1 MGGTHSLT
9 LSARAEGE
17 RTEKDEIEKVK
28 ETGVRGSALPLRA
41 GCGVCARGAPCRVLA
56 GCRVPCGGRC
66 GAAQAAG
73 ARRLYVRTRLAGNL
87 AAAGAR
93 GERERSERM
102 KISAGG
108 FEGLSISCIM
118 RPLRPHVRPLRP
130 HTATKATHGH

>member
-1 MGGTHSLT
+1 MRERGGGGEGGTHSLT

-17 RTEKDEIEKVK
+17 RTEKDEIEKQK

-73 ARRLYVRTRLAGNL
+73 ARRLYVRTRLA
-87 AAAGAR
+87 AAGAR
-93 GERERSERM
+93 GEREIRENENKR
-102 KISAGG
+102 G
-108 FEGLSISCIM
+108 
-118 RPLRPHVRPLRP
+118 RV
-130 HTATKATHGH
+130 